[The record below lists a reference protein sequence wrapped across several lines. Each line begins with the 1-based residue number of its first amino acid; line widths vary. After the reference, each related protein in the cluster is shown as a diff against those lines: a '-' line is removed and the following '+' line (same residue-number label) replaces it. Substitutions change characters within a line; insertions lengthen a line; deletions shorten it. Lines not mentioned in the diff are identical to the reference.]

1 MMYPKGGY
9 DVDVTTRNNTQ
20 DIKNSKIPNTQTPTN
35 NDIEN
40 ERMITPNLLDGTL
53 QVKERLW
60 SILQTRNI
68 TQVNA
73 NYWTSVPSW
82 DTILR
87 NIHQHSKK
95 DDNVGADAT
104 STNPTLPS
112 PIILGLETCSTFQ
125 ERTSINP
132 SQRRIAPAGLF
143 NTGTNYLSVL
153 LEYNCQN
160 PHRVSKFHGNSK
172 RGHGNEWEVPW
183 GKHTPASFRGK
194 FTKSQNVKYTIEEV
208 LPIVLIRNPYSWM
221 QSMCLNPY
229 TARWK
234 GMHDTNTC
242 LPWMRTLDLDPL
254 IINPWGTYGM
264 IGMANTCTAIVL
276 RRMSVEVRSPMH
288 PSLD

>member
-1 MMYPKGGY
+1 MQQQYNKIDSSFSMMYPKGGY
-9 DVDVTTRNNTQ
+9 IVDDTTRNNTQ
-20 DIKNSKIPNTQTPTN
+20 DTKNSKIPNTQTPT

-53 QVKERLW
+53 QGKERLW

-87 NIHQHSKK
+87 NIHQHSEK
-95 DDNVGADAT
+95 DDNIGADAT
-104 STNPTLPS
+104 PTTPALPS
-112 PIILGLETCSTFQ
+112 PIILGLDTCNTFQ

-160 PHRVSKFHGNSK
+160 PHRVSKFHGNAK

-183 GKHTPASFRGK
+183 GKHTPASFRDK
-194 FTKSQNVKYTIEEV
+194 
-208 LPIVLIRNPYSWM
+208 
-221 QSMCLNPY
+221 
-229 TARWK
+229 
-234 GMHDTNTC
+234 
-242 LPWMRTLDLDPL
+242 
-254 IINPWGTYGM
+254 
-264 IGMANTCTAIVL
+264 
-276 RRMSVEVRSPMH
+276 
-288 PSLD
+288 